1 MGLFDDLE
9 AFKNKLSH
17 KQWVQKK
24 RNEPWS
30 PLELCR
36 HVEEDQENYYYIFSH
51 EFVLCNNCY
60 QDLKNFLM
68 NLE

>member
-1 MGLFDDLE
+1 MDDS
-9 AFKNKLSH
+9 FKSFHNKLSH
-17 KQWVQKK
+17 KQWLQVKL
-24 RNEPWS
+24 NEPWS

-36 HVEEDQENYYYIFSH
+36 HVEEDQENYYYRFSH